1 MNLILMTTP
10 ILAFWQNNSLL
21 AATCFLFVA
30 AIGSLLRWGFQL
42 WGSSRQ
48 WLGTL
53 SVNLSSSFLLGLLLA
68 SDFHPTTVT
77 ILGGGFLGSLST
89 FSTVIMQTA
98 DESSNGNRFTAYAYL
113 LMTIGLGVLLAFIGL
128 EIGNR

>member
-1 MNLILMTTP
+1 MNLILMATLF
-10 ILAFWQNNSLL
+10 LAFWQNNSLL
-21 AATCFLFVA
+21 TTTCFLLA
-30 AIGSLLRWGFQL
+30 AAVGSLLRWGFQL

-53 SVNLSSSFLLGLLLA
+53 SVNLSSSLLLGLLLA
-68 SDFHPTTVT
+68 SDLHPATVT

-128 EIGNR
+128 EIGSR

>member
-1 MNLILMTTP
+1 MNLVLMTMP

-30 AIGSLLRWGFQL
+30 AVGSLLRWGFQL

-53 SVNLSSSFLLGLLLA
+53 SANLSSSFLLGLLLA
-68 SDFHPTTVT
+68 SDLHPATVT

-98 DESSNGNRFTAYAYL
+98 DESSYRNRFTTYAYL

-128 EIGNR
+128 EIGSR

>member
-1 MNLILMTTP
+1 M
-10 ILAFWQNNSLL
+10 
-21 AATCFLFVA
+21 
-30 AIGSLLRWGFQL
+30 
-42 WGSSRQ
+42 
-48 WLGTL
+48 GTL
-53 SVNLSSSFLLGLLLA
+53 SANLSSSFLLGLLLA
-68 SDFHPTTVT
+68 SDLHPTTVT

-128 EIGNR
+128 EIGDH

>member
-1 MNLILMTTP
+1 MNLVLMMTP
-10 ILAFWQNNSLL
+10 ILAFWHNNSLL

-30 AIGSLLRWGFQL
+30 GVGSLLRWGSQL
-42 WGSSRQ
+42 WGSSPQ

-53 SVNLSSSFLLGLLLA
+53 SANLSSSFLLGLLLA
-68 SDFHPTTVT
+68 SDFHPTTIT
-77 ILGGGFLGSLST
+77 ILGGGLLGSFST

-98 DESSNGNRFTAYAYL
+98 DESSNGNRFTAYTYL
-113 LMTIGLGVLLAFIGL
+113 LMTIGIGVLLAFIGL

>member
-1 MNLILMTTP
+1 MNLILMATLF
-10 ILAFWQNNSLL
+10 LAFWQNNSLL
-21 AATCFLFVA
+21 TTTCFLLA
-30 AIGSLLRWGFQL
+30 AAVGSLLRWGFQL

-53 SVNLSSSFLLGLLLA
+53 SANLSSSFLLGLLLA
-68 SDFHPTTVT
+68 SDLHPATVT

-128 EIGNR
+128 EIGSR

>member
-30 AIGSLLRWGFQL
+30 GVGSLLRWGSHL
-42 WGSSRQ
+42 WGSSPQ
-48 WLGTL
+48 LLGTL
-53 SVNLSSSFLLGLLLA
+53 SANLSSSFLLGLLLA
-68 SDFHPTTVT
+68 SDFHPTTIT
-77 ILGGGFLGSLST
+77 ILGGGLLGSFST

-98 DESSNGNRFTAYAYL
+98 NESSDGNRFTAYTYL
-113 LMTIGLGVLLAFIGL
+113 LMTIGIGVLLAFIGL